1 MTDITKL
8 KDPARV
14 LRNMIVGIDGIRQ
27 AASGTSIVYHRGDF
41 SANVNSKAVGKM
53 AMDLAANGRCHL
65 KQRIIGETMTD
76 AGPIRTFEYIAEVR

>member
-1 MTDITKL
+1 MTDITTH

-27 AASGTSIVYHRGDF
+27 TERGTNIVYFRGDF
-41 SANVNSKAVGKM
+41 SDNVNRKAVGKM
-53 AMDLAANGRCHL
+53 AMDLATNGHCHL

-76 AGPIRTFEYIAEVR
+76 AGMMRQFEYIAEVR